1 MTHRSTL
8 QKPLLKNALKRLE
21 EFFFCLCTMIRF
33 DSMAR
38 NKEYQIQSLFQRR
51 WKEEKTLFQIAFMI

>member
-8 QKPLLKNALKRLE
+8 QKPLFKNALKRLE
-21 EFFFCLCTMIRF
+21 EFFCLCTMIRF
-33 DSMAR
+33 DLMAR